1 MQIKTKK
8 GFTLIELLVV
18 IGIIGLLSSIVIN
31 SLNDARNKTYFNRAR
46 ADSHSIATA
55 LELYYDQNDS
65 YPIDVVRNVL
75 PTGLAQFIAG
85 GVWPQG
91 PWPGSVFDW
100 DSWTDPL
107 PGNPDIHQISIRFC
121 PSGGPLSACNFPNES
136 WAQNFDID
144 SAVYY
149 CVSGACRSHINQ
161 PTNYP
166 GYCLNC

>member
-1 MQIKTKK
+1 MYRHSSK

-18 IGIIGLLSSIVIN
+18 IGIIGVLSSIVLA
-31 SLNDARNKTYFNRAR
+31 SLNSARERTSFNRAK

-65 YPIDVVRNVL
+65 YPVDVARDIL
-75 PTGLAQFIAG
+75 PAGIGQYIAG

-91 PWPGSVFDW
+91 PWPGSMFDW
-100 DSWTDPL
+100 DSWIDPITLL
-107 PGNPDIHQISIRFC
+107 PIYQISIRFC
-121 PSGGPLSACNFPNES
+121 PAGGPLSACSFPNEP

-149 CVSGACRSHINQ
+149 CVSGACRSHISQ

-166 GYCLNC
+166 GYRLN